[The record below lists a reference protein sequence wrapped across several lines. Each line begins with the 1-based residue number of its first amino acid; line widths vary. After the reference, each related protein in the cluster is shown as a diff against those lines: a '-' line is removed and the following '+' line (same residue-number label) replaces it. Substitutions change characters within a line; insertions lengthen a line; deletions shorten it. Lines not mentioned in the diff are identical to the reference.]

1 MSQCNLIFNAVSCPT
16 GVFWCQVI
24 TCLQRRALQFEFYHT
39 LSDSVYKCS
48 TCSSYFLSF
57 VIIFSCWT
65 CWTSVAKF
73 DPRFPDWEASTRTAL
88 RASLQRAEFRDL
100 AEHPALDVARTQGS
114 QDMLKRVKTFWHHF
128 RIFSHLCSFGAS
140 SAISCK
146 VLQHCWFMLRVSY
159 GRGRITFAYAHGTYL
174 KISLGSRTVV

>member
-1 MSQCNLIFNAVSCPT
+1 MSQCNLIMQSL
-16 GVFWCQVI
+16 I
-24 TCLQRRALQFEFYHT
+24 
-39 LSDSVYKCS
+39 LSYSVYRCS
-48 TCSSYFLSF
+48 TCSSYLLWFD
-57 VIIFSCWT
+57 IICSCWT
-65 CWTSVAKF
+65 PVAKF

-114 QDMLKRVKTFWHHF
+114 QDMSKRVNTFWHPF